1 MHRLTL
7 LLVIAMYGCASH
19 NFTVTLFRSG
29 GLTGIKESYS
39 VNSRGMGMKVI
50 EMPGDTESRCWRL
63 QVDRKIV
70 SEMQALLRD
79 SLESIAAIEL
89 HATGELTT
97 AILFIMGTFIHEWPG
112 LITADPV
119 LGIS

>member
-1 MHRLTL
+1 
-7 LLVIAMYGCASH
+7 
-19 NFTVTLFRSG
+19 
-29 GLTGIKESYS
+29 
-39 VNSRGMGMKVI
+39 MKVI

-97 AILFIMGTFIHEWPG
+97 GILVDNGTVHHEMTWPN
-112 LITADPV
+112 IDAPV
-119 LGIS
+119 LGTSIVDSLHHLMLRAESQMNTP